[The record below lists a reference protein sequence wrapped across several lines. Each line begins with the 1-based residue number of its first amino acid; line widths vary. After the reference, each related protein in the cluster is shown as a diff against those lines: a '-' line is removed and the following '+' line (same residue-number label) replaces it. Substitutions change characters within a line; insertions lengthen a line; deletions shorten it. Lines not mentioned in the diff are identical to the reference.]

1 MALEN
6 RASPDRAGCA
16 DSGVTGNLAAV
27 TTAALDIGGR
37 RIGPD
42 RPVFVIAEAGS
53 NHNRDLAI
61 AHRLVAA
68 AADAGA
74 DAVKFQ
80 TFEADRLYPKSAGTS
95 DYLGV
100 PQPIHSLLAELELP
114 IEWLGELRDDAAER
128 GLKFLSTPF
137 HVEAV
142 GAIDPYVD
150 AFKVASYELTHD
162 PLLRAVADRGKP
174 VLLST
179 GATALDEIG
188 RAVDVL
194 AAAGCSNPVLLQC
207 TAAYPAPPESA
218 NVRALVTLAETFGLM
233 TGLSDHTLDPI
244 AAPAAAAALGAVV
257 IEKHFTLD
265 RKMTGPD
272 HAYAIEPH
280 ELAQLIDVVRR
291 VTAVR
296 GDGVK
301 RVHDVET
308 ELRHF
313 AQRSVFTTCAVARG
327 EPFTPVNVD
336 VLRHGRRNRG
346 LAPSELS
353 RVLASVAA
361 RDLVAE
367 SPLQADDLAQDG

>member
-1 MALEN
+1 
-6 RASPDRAGCA
+6 
-16 DSGVTGNLAAV
+16 LAAV

-42 RPVFVIAEAGS
+42 QPVFVIAEAGS

-68 AADAGA
+68 AADVGA

-100 PQPIHSLLAELELP
+100 PKPIHSLIAELELP
-114 IEWLGELRDDAAER
+114 LEWLSELRDHAAER

-142 GAIDPYVD
+142 AAIDPYVD
-150 AFKVASYELTHD
+150 AFKIASYELTHD
-162 PLLRAVADRGKP
+162 PLLRAVAERGKP

-179 GATALDEIG
+179 GATTVDEIG

-194 AAAGCSNPVLLQC
+194 TAAGCSNPVLLQC

-265 RKMTGPD
+265 RKMSGPD
-272 HAYAIEPH
+272 HAYAIEPD
-280 ELAQLIDVVRR
+280 ELGQMVDVVRR
-291 VTAVR
+291 ITAVR

-301 RVHDVET
+301 GVQAVEN

-313 AQRSVFTTCAVARG
+313 AQRSVFTTRPVARG
-327 EPFTPVNVD
+327 EPFTPDNVD
-336 VLRHGRRNRG
+336 VLRHGRRDRG
-346 LAPSELS
+346 LAPSELE
-353 RVLASVAA
+353 RVLGSVAA

-367 SPLQADDLAQDG
+367 SPLQIDDLAAGN